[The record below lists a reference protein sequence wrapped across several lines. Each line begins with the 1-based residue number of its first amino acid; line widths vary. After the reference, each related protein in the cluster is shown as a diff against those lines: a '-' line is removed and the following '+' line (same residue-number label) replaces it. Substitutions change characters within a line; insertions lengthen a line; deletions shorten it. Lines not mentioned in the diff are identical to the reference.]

1 MKLNGRCVLIT
12 GGATGIGFALAKR
25 FWSAGTQVI
34 ICGRRGD
41 RLAAAERELPGIVT
55 MRYDIAHEDERTRL
69 AERVLAEFPEV
80 NVLVNNAGIQNR
92 PPPLIEEQDW
102 KIYERE
108 LSTNLAAPIHLSMLF
123 VQHLART
130 SEAAIITVT
139 SGLAFS
145 PLAFMPTYCA
155 TKAALHSFT
164 LSLRHQLRNTGVSVI
179 EVVPP
184 KVQTDLGG
192 VGLHD
197 DGVPLEE
204 FTDHVWRE
212 LAAGTLE
219 FGFGFSER
227 NRLASREVLDE
238 VFATLNPPNVDE
250 PRQR

>member
-1 MKLNGRCVLIT
+1 
-12 GGATGIGFALAKR
+12 
-25 FWSAGTQVI
+25 
-34 ICGRRGD
+34 
-41 RLAAAERELPGIVT
+41 
-55 MRYDIAHEDERTRL
+55 
-69 AERVLAEFPEV
+69 
-80 NVLVNNAGIQNR
+80 
-92 PPPLIEEQDW
+92 
-102 KIYERE
+102 
-108 LSTNLAAPIHLSMLF
+108 
-123 VQHLART
+123 
-130 SEAAIITVT
+130 
-139 SGLAFS
+139 
-145 PLAFMPTYCA
+145 MPTYCA

-197 DGVPLEE
+197 DGAPLEE

-227 NRLASREVLDE
+227 NRLASRGILDE
-238 VFATLNPPNVDE
+238 VFATLNPPHVDE